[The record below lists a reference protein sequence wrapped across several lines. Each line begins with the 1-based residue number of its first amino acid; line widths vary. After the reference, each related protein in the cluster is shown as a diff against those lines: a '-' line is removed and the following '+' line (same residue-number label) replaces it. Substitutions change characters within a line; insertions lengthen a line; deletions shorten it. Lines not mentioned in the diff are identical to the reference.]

1 MKKTLIIDGK
11 EVSFKATASTTIRYR
26 KKFGC
31 DLIKDLNKLKE
42 INGNEISS
50 EVLEIFAKFAYIMA
64 KQADETIPEDMWDWL
79 DGFEVFSYEEVY
91 TEIMDL
97 WAESLGTTV
106 EIKKA

>member
-1 MKKTLIIDGK
+1 
-11 EVSFKATASTTIRYR
+11 
-26 KKFGC
+26 
-31 DLIKDLNKLKE
+31 
-42 INGNEISS
+42 
-50 EVLEIFAKFAYIMA
+50 MA

-97 WAESLGTTV
+97 WANSLGTTV